1 MIIDAHQHFWKY
13 NPVRDAWITEDMQVI
28 RRDFLPEDLQPTLE
42 KEQVAGTVAVQADE
56 SEQET
61 EWLLE
66 LAGRHDFMKGV
77 VGWTDLKAPDL
88 PDVLRRYQAYPKLK
102 GFRAI
107 TQGKPGDQ
115 YFSNKDF
122 IRGVRSLQSHGYSYD
137 LLIYHDQFPEAI
149 RFTDKCPDQSFMLDH
164 FGKPAIIA
172 RDMKKWKEHIR
183 ILSANPN
190 VYCKISGMVTE
201 ADWQTWRY
209 EDIAPYLEIAGEY
222 FGVHR
227 LCFGSDWPVCLLA
240 GTYSQVSGILHRFL
254 EQVRSEE
261 RAAVWGGNAVE
272 FYNLMER

>member
-1 MIIDAHQHFWKY
+1 MKIDAHQHFWKY

-28 RRDFLPEDLQPTLE
+28 RRDFLPEDLQPILG
-42 KEQVAGTVAVQADE
+42 KEQVAGTVAVQADA

-66 LAGRHDFMKGV
+66 QACRHDFMKGV

-107 TQGKPGDQ
+107 TQGKPAEQ
-115 YFSNKDF
+115 YFDNKDF
-122 IRGVRSLQSHGYSYD
+122 NQGVRSLHQHGFTYD
-137 LLIYHDQFPEAI
+137 LLIYHHQFPEAI
-149 RFTDKCPDQSFMLDH
+149 RFTEKCPDQPFMLDH
-164 FGKPAIIA
+164 LGKPAIA
-172 RDMKKWKEHIR
+172 VKEMKKWKEHMR
-183 ILSANPN
+183 ILSANPK
-190 VYCKISGMVTE
+190 VYCKLSGMVTE
-201 ADWQTWRY
+201 ADWQQWRY

-240 GTYSQVSGILHRFL
+240 GPYSQVSGILHRFL
-254 EQVRSEE
+254 EQVRQEE
-261 RAAVWGGNAVE
+261 RECVWGGNAEE
-272 FYNLMER
+272 FYRL